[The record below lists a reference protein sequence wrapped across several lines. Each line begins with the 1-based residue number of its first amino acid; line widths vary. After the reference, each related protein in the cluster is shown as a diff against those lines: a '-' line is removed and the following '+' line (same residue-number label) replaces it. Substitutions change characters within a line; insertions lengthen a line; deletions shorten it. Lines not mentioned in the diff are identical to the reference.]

1 MSIHLIGVLALI
13 GIFVVGTGR
22 PVNLGVLALV
32 ATFLIG
38 GLKVGESVDTM
49 LSGFPADLFVLLV
62 GVTYLF
68 GVASVNGTVE
78 WIVDAAARGV
88 GGRRAVIPWVMFVVA
103 AIPTSVGA
111 LGPAGVALLAPIAL
125 RIAKRHQ
132 VDQRM
137 AGLMVV
143 FGSAA
148 GNFSPLNALGVIVN
162 GTVERSDIALSPAV
176 LYAVSAAFCVVVGIG
191 IFLAYGGLSLRG
203 EPDVD
208 DRDASVDTP
217 PEGGG
222 GGRAITTTTD
232 TRIVSYVTAATIVAV
247 AVAALVFD
255 ADIGVVALT
264 AAAALH
270 LVFPTSS
277 SGADQKIAWGV
288 VLLICGIITFVAAL
302 TRYGTVDLIAAKVST
317 FGTPL
322 VTAILICAVGALVSA
337 FASSAG
343 VLGAL
348 IPLAV
353 PFIQQGDINGAGLI
367 ISLAICAT
375 AVDATPFST
384 VGALCVASAEPEER
398 PALHKGLLV
407 FGLSMVLVA
416 PVVTW
421 LAIIVPSS
429 V

>member
-1 MSIHLIGVLALI
+1 MSIHVIGVLALI
-13 GIFVVGTGR
+13 GIFVIGTGR

-38 GLKVGESVDTM
+38 GLKANESVDTM

-68 GVASVNGTVE
+68 GVASTNGTVE

-88 GGRRAVIPWVMFVVA
+88 GGRRAVIPWVIFVVA

-125 RIAKRHQ
+125 RIAKRHE

-176 LYAVSAAFCVVVGIG
+176 LYAVSAAFCVIVGIG
-191 IFLAYGGLSLRG
+191 IFLVYGGLSLRG
-203 EPDVD
+203 SSD
-208 DRDASVDTP
+208 DDASGGTS
-217 PEGGG
+217 PERGG
-222 GGRAITTTTD
+222 GGRATMTTSG
-232 TRIVSYVTAATIVAV
+232 TRVVSYVTAATIVAV

-302 TRYGTVDLIAAKVST
+302 TRYGTVDLIAEKVST

-398 PALHKGLLV
+398 PALHQGLLA
-407 FGLSMVLVA
+407 FGLSMVVVA
-416 PVVTW
+416 PIVTW
-421 LAIIVPSS
+421 LAIIVPTSA
-429 V
+429 